1 MNKKM
6 INFNGN
12 SHKMNEFNKLNNF
25 NQKQNIMKK
34 SILLLAVAAS
44 FAACTQNEEI
54 NDAISQQEIKFDQVL
69 NKTTK
74 AEIVDEAALVS
85 EGGFAVFGYK
95 STSSD
100 AVFDGVNVYSES
112 GEGANSVWKYDVTRY
127 WDKNATYRFYAIAPF
142 APESGASYSINK
154 TTGMLTVT
162 GVKSGLASASDDFII
177 DRDGVTNVSGATANS
192 GNPVSF
198 DFHHIMA
205 KVAFYVNKSSDI
217 NEVITIKNLTMTGW
231 DNGAGKFVQTG
242 TATPNTLSHTEWT
255 IPTGAEGSAVIISEA
270 KELLETPD
278 STGCN
283 TYIMVPQTIEY
294 TAANGGTPATGL
306 KFNIEYTITYAD
318 DFVETVNYEKVVDA
332 NQTWGTDSYTKY
344 TLTIGASAI
353 DFDVTSICGFCN
365 EGNNPTLPVQP

>member
-74 AEIVDEAALVS
+74 AEIVNEAALAN
-85 EGGFAVFGYK
+85 EGGFAVYGGI
-95 STSSD
+95 TPLPSSNSSLT
-100 AVFDGVNVYSES
+100 FNGVNVKSD
-112 GEGANSVWKYDVTRY
+112 GANGWTYDNKRY
-127 WDKNATYRFYAIAPF
+127 WNKTATYNFYAIAPY
-142 APESGASYSINK
+142 APANGSYSFAN
-154 TTGMLTVT
+154 TGMFSIT
-162 GVKSGLASASDDFII
+162 GAKSALATESDDFLI
-177 DRDGVTNVSGATANS
+177 DRDGDTSISGASPRT
-192 GNPVSF
+192 VSF

-205 KVAFYVNKSSDI
+205 KVAFFVKKSEDI
-217 NEVITIKNLTMTGW
+217 TETITINSLTMTGW
-231 DNGAGKFVQTG
+231 NAGLGNFTQTL
-242 TATPNTLSHTEWT
+242 TATPTTLEHTEWNIQT
-255 IPTGAEGSAVIISEA
+255 TEDGVASVISTDKVLTSTADSANCS
-270 KELLETPD
+270 
-278 STGCN
+278 

-294 TAANGGTPATGL
+294 TAANGETDATGL
-306 KFNIEYTITYAD
+306 TFNIEYTITYED
-318 DFVETVNYEKVVDA
+318 DFVETVNYKTVVA
-332 NQTWGTDSYTKY
+332 SNQVWGTDSYTTY
-344 TLTIGASAI
+344 TLTIGATAI

-365 EGNNPTLPVQP
+365 DGGNTSVPVQP